1 MAPETEIDA
10 HTAELAETALAE
22 AEKKHDGVRYLLE
35 VRLIEIIIV
44 LYQKL
49 GSKLKEQI
57 DSDRIV
63 ALVKFALRS
72 REYQLRVAG
81 LKLAE
86 QALVQKLTDLDESAG
101 LVGLAEK
108 ARFDTNSLVRTQ
120 ANRVL
125 ELVGKPKKKEIP
137 KPKSSAK
144 DFIAERRKE
153 LELERQRQKA
163 EREEQER
170 REREEREKQ
179 EEEQKR

>member
-1 MAPETEIDA
+1 M
-10 HTAELAETALAE
+10 
-22 AEKKHDGVRYLLE
+22 
-35 VRLIEIIIV
+35 
-44 LYQKL
+44 
-49 GSKLKEQI
+49 
-57 DSDRIV
+57 

-137 KPKSSAK
+137 KPKSSVK

-153 LELERQRQKA
+153 LELER
-163 EREEQER
+163 
-170 REREEREKQ
+170 
-179 EEEQKR
+179 